1 MANFIVYEQ
10 HFTLLEKSMIWSWQ
24 RSLNIFL
31 IAMRPWWL
39 WTGALGKSLLVGKLN
54 RLIQS
59 LKEQETTLGWK
70 NPVNCCKTNFTK
82 LFKEPWESMSTALIK
97 TGFRKCGLY
106 PLDRNVI
113 DKNRFAQGQVYSAT
127 TPTTLSST
135 SVSNVISTPDER
147 SAEEL
152 GTPANNESSNNISK
166 LNEIESPSTPVNS
179 HVAVGIIP
187 QHTLESFVIPAA
199 KEQTQTLPRVVT
211 KSCWL

>member
-1 MANFIVYEQ
+1 
-10 HFTLLEKSMIWSWQ
+10 MIWSWQ

-54 RLIQS
+54 KLIQS

-97 TGFRKCGLY
+97 TGFRKCGIY

-113 DKNRFAQGQVYSAT
+113 DKNQFAQGQVYSAT

-179 HVAVGIIP
+179 HVAAGIIP
-187 QHTLESFVIPAA
+187 QHTLESFIIPAA